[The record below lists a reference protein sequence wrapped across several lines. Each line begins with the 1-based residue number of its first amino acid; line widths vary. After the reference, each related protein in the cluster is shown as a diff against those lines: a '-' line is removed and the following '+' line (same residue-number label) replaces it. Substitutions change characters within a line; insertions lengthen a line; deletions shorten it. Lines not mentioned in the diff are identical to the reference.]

1 LKILYAAEVAPV
13 IKQIVASKKVVV
25 TEEIDS
31 FEAMLSSSPNHF
43 HYNQEYSI
51 AKDDPVVVLHSSGS
65 TGRFSCTRSSPK
77 LTNVPGLPKPIT
89 MTHATFAVLD
99 RERDLPRVSGRK
111 NRDYSIWDFKEGGRF
126 YTVFP
131 YFHVS
136 SSDFILRIEL
146 TTLLACRISVAIG
159 QVSQSSFR

>member
-1 LKILYAAEVAPV
+1 MEQTSCVKILYAAEVAPV
-13 IKQIVASKKVVV
+13 IKQIEANKNLVVAK
-25 TEEIDS
+25 EIVS
-31 FEAMLSSSPNHF
+31 FQAMLSSSPNHF
-43 HYNQEYSI
+43 HYNRKYGL

-65 TGRFSCTRSSPK
+65 TGTFSCAKSNQN
-77 LTNVPGLPKPIT
+77 LIDVPGLPKPIT

-131 YFHVS
+131 YFHAS
-136 SSDFILRIEL
+136 FPR
-146 TTLLACRISVAIG
+146 LLLVIH
-159 QVSQSSFR
+159 